1 MDAVGYDMYIK
12 LLNEAVLEEKGEI
25 PVEVKECKMDIPLD
39 AYIPESYIFSSAGRM
54 EMYKKIALIE
64 TSADLDDVAD
74 ELFDRYGE
82 FGRPVHNLMQI
93 SLVRHMAQRAGLTL
107 VRVQNGEINLFADRF
122 DVARWS
128 VVAYEWNNR
137 LRFITSAKTY
147 LSYRLRKNEEAV
159 DILARMLGQY
169 ENANQDE

>member
-1 MDAVGYDMYIK
+1 
-12 LLNEAVLEEKGEI
+12 
-25 PVEVKECKMDIPLD
+25 
-39 AYIPESYIFSSAGRM
+39 
-54 EMYKKIALIE
+54 MYKKIALIE